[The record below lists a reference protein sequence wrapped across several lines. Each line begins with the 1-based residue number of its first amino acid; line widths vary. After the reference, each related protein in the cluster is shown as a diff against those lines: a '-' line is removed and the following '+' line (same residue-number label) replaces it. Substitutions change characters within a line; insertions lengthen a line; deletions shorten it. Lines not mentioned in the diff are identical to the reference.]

1 MSSLLF
7 FLRTC
12 CSKSHPRIHLLKRL
26 RGKKEKKK
34 EIKKEEEKEEEENK
48 KNKIPK
54 SGRTQESERRA
65 PPLDLKIVEVGESAA
80 DPVEHGEPGLGV
92 GRQRGRCPW
101 RELVRAQRAAN
112 AVGSRTGALPGR
124 EKAEILA
131 EAERRGGQAGHG
143 RLLVTVVA
151 EETRHR
157 VGGRL
162 AEAGRR

>member
-1 MSSLLF
+1 MVESRIYQGFPRAGRDIRADIISSFPLNE
-7 FLRTC
+7 RKT
-12 CSKSHPRIHLLKRL
+12 
-26 RGKKEKKK
+26 
-34 EIKKEEEKEEEENK
+34 
-48 KNKIPK
+48 K

>member
-1 MSSLLF
+1 M
-7 FLRTC
+7 
-12 CSKSHPRIHLLKRL
+12 

-34 EIKKEEEKEEEENK
+34 EIKKEEEKEEAVVKVIVIKEEEEEEEENK

-112 AVGSRTGALPGR
+112 AVGSRTWALPGR

-131 EAERRGGQAGHG
+131 EAERRGGQTGHG